1 MEKTFTSGAYGANK
15 RKGKKDIFKKVEA
28 IKEKAVNYDTISI
41 ANDSDDSGEGDLL
54 GKEIL
59 DAIAWRGD
67 VYRARFADETEAG
80 LCDAMDELEN
90 VTDPEN
96 NQYYGRGLAR
106 EQFDYASMQL
116 SRLAS
121 QSARQQGYQ
130 AVIRPG
136 RLESVIVELV
146 FQKQRS
152 RDLFQSK
159 EQYRAISC
167 SLSCCAPCY

>member
-59 DAIAWRGD
+59 DAIAWQGD

-80 LCDAMDELEN
+80 LRDAMDELEN

-96 NQYYGRGLAR
+96 NPYYGRGLAR
-106 EQFDYASMQL
+106 EQLPLCNYPDWPANPPD
-116 SRLAS
+116 SR
-121 QSARQQGYQ
+121 
-130 AVIRPG
+130 VIRP
-136 RLESVIVELV
+136 
-146 FQKQRS
+146 
-152 RDLFQSK
+152 LF
-159 EQYRAISC
+159 
-167 SLSCCAPCY
+167 APDV